1 MAQYSKLLSS
11 YSKFT
16 LALTLSLP
24 ALSLAQTADWVF
36 YNGQL
41 ITMDEH
47 QPKAQAMAIS
57 GNQIVAVGD
66 NDSMAS
72 FIGNATQKLDLQGK
86 TIIPGLIDAH
96 LHGIRGGRT

>member
-1 MAQYSKLLSS
+1 M
-11 YSKFT
+11 
-16 LALTLSLP
+16 
-24 ALSLAQTADWVF
+24 LSLAQTADWVF

-66 NDSMAS
+66 ND
-72 FIGNATQKLDLQGK
+72 
-86 TIIPGLIDAH
+86 
-96 LHGIRGGRT
+96 